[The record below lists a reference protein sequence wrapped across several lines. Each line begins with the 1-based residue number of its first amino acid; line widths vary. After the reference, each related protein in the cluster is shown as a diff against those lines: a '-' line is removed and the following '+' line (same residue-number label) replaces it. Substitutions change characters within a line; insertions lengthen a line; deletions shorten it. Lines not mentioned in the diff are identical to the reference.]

1 MLIYTYLF
9 WLSQISD
16 GLIFYPQ
23 LKIYKNEKLY
33 HVTNTQDLSH
43 IQYLTLYLM
52 MSTGLDPNCM
62 TKELTSTFKLL
73 TSHSFVATF
82 HPTELICST
91 HLDLL
96 DRWLLLMNKLLMKVF
111 MMASSKSSLQTFS
124 GQHHELLCSVYLTYE
139 TESVFIVV
147 IYFHSF
153 YLIYWIM
160 TPE

>member
-1 MLIYTYLF
+1 
-9 WLSQISD
+9 
-16 GLIFYPQ
+16 
-23 LKIYKNEKLY
+23 
-33 HVTNTQDLSH
+33 
-43 IQYLTLYLM
+43 
-52 MSTGLDPNCM
+52 
-62 TKELTSTFKLL
+62 
-73 TSHSFVATF
+73 
-82 HPTELICST
+82 LICST

-111 MMASSKSSLQTFS
+111 MTASSKSSLS

-147 IYFHSF
+147 IYFHPF